1 MSAISS
7 ILDYTNIIFGNEICK
22 MKLLPTTFSILF
34 GLAFMQ
40 SQLSADVLNNTKLAD
55 KPINL
60 AMLDL
65 TKYGFILPENNANK
79 KRKPVLF
86 PRNCTDWTDW
96 QIKQKAQ
103 PFNESISNYSRQHGV
118 DSNLI
123 KSVITAE
130 SCFKVK
136 ALSHAG
142 ARGLMQLIPATAERF
157 GVKNS
162 YSPDQNIRGGV
173 KYLKFLLKRYQG
185 NLEKTI
191 AAYNAGEGK
200 VDRYKG
206 IPPYKE
212 TKQYVK
218 NVLKVYA
225 RLKPKPKAKQSLNNN
240 SGQRTKTR
248 ANAVKIPTYRPPKLG
263 QKAGRH
269 GWKYNRSLAP
279 HLYKQ

>member
-1 MSAISS
+1 
-7 ILDYTNIIFGNEICK
+7 
-22 MKLLPTTFSILF
+22 MKQLLTTFTFLF
-34 GLAFMQ
+34 SLAFMQ
-40 SQLSADVLNNTKLAD
+40 SQLSADVLKKTKGSD
-55 KPINL
+55 KNIKL

-65 TKYGFILPENNANK
+65 TQHGFVLPENNTNK
-79 KRKPVLF
+79 NKSAVVF
-86 PRNCTDWTDW
+86 SSNCTDWTDW

-103 PFNESISNYSRQHGV
+103 PFNKSIIKYSRQHGV

-130 SCFKVK
+130 SCFKTK

-225 RLKPKPKAKQSLNNN
+225 RLKPKPKPTLNNN
-240 SGQRTKTR
+240 NKQTIKTR
-248 ANAVKIPTYRPPKLG
+248 VIAGKNASKKTPKKPVYRPPKLG

-269 GWKYNRSLAP
+269 GWQFNRSLAP
-279 HLYKQ
+279 HLYKH

>member
-1 MSAISS
+1 M
-7 ILDYTNIIFGNEICK
+7 TIIC
-22 MKLLPTTFSILF
+22 LFSLT
-34 GLAFMQ
+34 LTH
-40 SQLSADVLNNTKLAD
+40 SQLTAESLKNSEGSD
-55 KPINL
+55 KTIRL

-65 TKYGFILPENNANK
+65 SKQDFILPQKNTNNKNK
-79 KRKPVLF
+79 VAVF
-86 PRNCTDWTDW
+86 SSNCTEWTDW
-96 QIKQKAQ
+96 QIKQKSQ
-103 PFNESISNYSRQHGV
+103 PFNQSIIKYSRQYGV
-118 DSNLI
+118 DSNLV

-130 SCFKVK
+130 SCFKTK

-162 YSPDQNIRGGV
+162 YSPEQNIRGGV

-200 VDRYKG
+200 VDRYNG

-218 NVLKVYA
+218 NVLGVYA
-225 RLKPKPKAKQSLNNN
+225 RLKPKPKVNTTLNKKNNQS
-240 SGQRTKTR
+240 SKKRVTV
-248 ANAVKIPTYRPPKLG
+248 VKKVVYQPPKLG
-263 QKAGRH
+263 QKPGRH
-269 GWKYNRSLAP
+269 GWKFNRSLAP
-279 HLYKQ
+279 HLYKH

>member
-1 MSAISS
+1 M
-7 ILDYTNIIFGNEICK
+7 N
-22 MKLLPTTFSILF
+22 LLSTTFLF
-34 GLAFMQ
+34 LLSMTLTQ
-40 SQLSADVLNNTKLAD
+40 SYLNAEVLNKTKESD
-55 KPINL
+55 KAIKL

-65 TKYGFILPENNANK
+65 TKHGFVLPKSNKNK
-79 KRKPVLF
+79 KMNVF
-86 PRNCTDWTDW
+86 SSNCTDWTDW

-103 PFNESISNYSRQHGV
+103 PFNKSIIKYSRQYGV
-118 DSNLI
+118 DSNLV
-123 KSVITAE
+123 KSVIVAE
-130 SCFKVK
+130 SCFKTK

-162 YSPDQNIRGGV
+162 YLPDQNIRGGV

-200 VDRYKG
+200 VDRYQG

-225 RLKPKPKAKQSLNNN
+225 RLKPKPKLKSPLNKNNDQSRKRVIAK
-240 SGQRTKTR
+240 K
-248 ANAVKIPTYRPPKLG
+248 AVYQPPKLG
-263 QKAGRH
+263 QKPGRH
-269 GWKYNRSLAP
+269 GWKFNRRLAP
-279 HLYKQ
+279 HLYKR

>member
-1 MSAISS
+1 
-7 ILDYTNIIFGNEICK
+7 
-22 MKLLPTTFSILF
+22 MKLLPTTLIFLFSMT
-34 GLAFMQ
+34 LAH
-40 SQLSADVLNNTKLAD
+40 SQLRAEGVNNTKNLQNTKASD
-55 KPINL
+55 TTIKL
-60 AMLDL
+60 AMVDL
-65 TKYGFILPENNANK
+65 SIHGFVLAEKKAKNPANK
-79 KRKPVLF
+79 NDITIKF
-86 PRNCTDWTDW
+86 ARNCTDWTDW

-103 PFNESISNYSRQHGV
+103 PFNKSILKYSRQYGV

-130 SCFKVK
+130 SCFKTK

-225 RLKPKPKAKQSLNNN
+225 RLKPKPKPSLNNN
-240 SGQRTKTR
+240 NKQSIKTR
-248 ANAVKIPTYRPPKLG
+248 VMAATKKPVYRPPKLG

-269 GWKYNRSLAP
+269 GWQFNRSLAP
-279 HLYKQ
+279 HLYKH